1 MAHDASNNNPT
12 KETLT
17 ALVGTVLL
25 LVMIA
30 AIGIFA
36 WLRPAGEH
44 QPKAPTAEE
53 VAAAEAEAAAETAP
67 ATEATVAPAEET
79 APAAEATEAPA
90 TQASDAAVAEAQ
102 DKLDQTPENAQAPT
116 QATATAETPAAAS
129 APSDTTNAAPA
140 PESAEDKEAAKT
152 E

>member
-53 VAAAEAEAAAETAP
+53 AAA
-67 ATEATVAPAEET
+67 EATVAPAEET
-79 APAAEATEAPA
+79 APAAEASTDTAEAPA

-102 DKLDQTPENAQAPT
+102 DKLDQTPKNAQAPT

-140 PESAEDKEAAKT
+140 PESAEDKEVAKT

>member
-67 ATEATVAPAEET
+67 A
-79 APAAEATEAPA
+79 AEATEAPA

-116 QATATAETPAAAS
+116 QATATDETPAAAS
-129 APSDTTNAAPA
+129 APSGTTNAAPA